1 MDLAIIG
8 VPYAWDDYQSGVGA
22 APSAWQTAGL
32 VERLASLV
40 TRAIWV
46 SLPPPTAGW
55 AKEQQRIAIGCQ
67 LRETV
72 RMVYAAGTLPLVL
85 GGDSGLCALGTVT
98 GLQHAD
104 KQPGIAWFDAHSRFS
119 PTEPLALLTGQD
131 ETSPSR
137 GIGIK
142 ATPDWHILL
151 AGAREFEPDAATLL
165 DESAVTLWCAQD
177 LEIAGANELGRAVA
191 DWPSVYLHLD
201 LNVLDPALMPSVDAA
216 VPGGLALETVLA
228 GIESIAA
235 AGRVDAIGITG
246 YNPSLDKDGQGLATS
261 MQAIE
266 AAVRI
271 LAV

>member
-32 VERLASLV
+32 AGRLAPLV

-46 SLPPPTAGW
+46 SLPPPAAGW
-55 AKEQQRIAIGCQ
+55 TKEQQRIAAGRQ
-67 LRETV
+67 LRETI
-72 RMVYAAGTLPLVL
+72 RMVYAADTLSLVL

-98 GLQHAD
+98 GMQHTD
-104 KQPGIAWFDAHSRFS
+104 KEPGVAWFDARSRFS
-119 PTEPLALLTGQD
+119 PTESLALLTGRG

-142 ATPDWHILL
+142 ASPDWQILL
-151 AGAREFEPDAATLL
+151 AGVRELEPKAARYL
-165 DESAVTLWCAQD
+165 DESAVIVWSAQD

-235 AGRVDAIGITG
+235 AGRVDAISITG
-246 YNPSLDKDGQGLATS
+246 YDPSMDKDDQGLATS
-261 MQAIE
+261 MQTIE
-266 AAVRI
+266 AVVRI
-271 LAV
+271 LAI

>member
-8 VPYAWDDYQSGVGA
+8 VPYAGDEYQSGVGA

-32 VERLASLV
+32 AERLAPLV

-55 AKEQQRIAIGCQ
+55 TKEQQRIAIGRQ
-67 LRETV
+67 LRETI
-72 RMVYAAGTLPLVL
+72 RMVYAADTLSLVL
-85 GGDSGLCALGTVT
+85 GGDSGLCALGAVT
-98 GLQHAD
+98 GMQHAD
-104 KQPGIAWFDAHSRFS
+104 KQPGIAWLDARSRFS
-119 PTEPLALLTGQD
+119 PTEPLSLLTGRD
-131 ETSPSR
+131 ETSASR

-142 ATPDWHILL
+142 ASPDWQILL
-151 AGAREFEPDAATLL
+151 AGAREFEPEAATLL
-165 DESAVTLWCAQD
+165 DESAVILWSARD

-201 LNVLDPALMPSVDAA
+201 LNVLDPVLMPAVDAA

-235 AGRVDAIGITG
+235 AGRVNAISITG
-246 YNPSLDKDGQGLATS
+246 YNPSLDKDGQGLTTS

-266 AAVRI
+266 AVVRI
-271 LAV
+271 LAI